1 MRKLLNSPWFV
12 AALVLAALISVGW
25 SYLLKPH
32 DAVQAQPGAEV
43 AAGDLSANGD
53 DGAPPPRQSV
63 AEALRALVIP
73 PGGRDP
79 FAVIARAEA
88 PGQNETGTP
97 AVVEVVEHIRL
108 SASWVQSGAVLLLFD
123 GRVCQPGDTLSH
135 CTIET
140 ADIDGA
146 WVRHPSGLTH
156 LSVGQEL
163 AVKTIVP
170 APSAPLSK

>member
-12 AALVLAALISVGW
+12 TSLVLAALIFLGR
-25 SYLLKPH
+25 SYLSKPS
-32 DAVQAQPGAEV
+32 DAVQAQPDAEV

-53 DGAPPPRQSV
+53 DGAPPPPRSV

-73 PGGRDP
+73 PGGHDP

-88 PGQNETGTP
+88 PGPNETGNP
-97 AVVEVVEHIRL
+97 AVVEVVEHLRL
-108 SASWVQSGAVLLLFD
+108 SASWVQNGAVLLLFD
-123 GRVCQPGDTLSH
+123 GQVCQPGDTLSQ
-135 CTIET
+135 CTIEP

-146 WVRHPSGLTH
+146 WVRHPGGRTH